1 MGVGHIPL
9 FKKAIFTENIQS
21 CDRSGYG
28 SAQGEEDWKRRRLKE
43 REQEVPGADGSVK
56 VHSFTLL
63 PLQVGSR
70 GKLPLDADIRSVLS
84 LHLPQG

>member
-28 SAQGEEDWKRRRLKE
+28 SAQGEEDWNGLL
-43 REQEVPGADGSVK
+43 REQDIGLG
-56 VHSFTLL
+56 
-63 PLQVGSR
+63 PLG
-70 GKLPLDADIRSVLS
+70 
-84 LHLPQG
+84 PQGL